1 MSYSRGLRDHP
12 METIWLANAKRLQAL
27 ASTGLSFCNNE
38 FDRERYE
45 EIATIAEQML
55 SNLAGVPVERIHGL
69 VSESAKGYATPK
81 IDVRAALIESDRVL
95 LVREKSDGL
104 WTLPGGFADV
114 GLSACENVVKE
125 MREEAGLD
133 VVVRQLYSVRHKAR
147 RSYVPDA
154 RDFYKMFFL
163 CDRVG
168 ALTLEA
174 GIETTDA
181 AFFARDELPDLSEG
195 RTVLGD
201 IELAFSFSAGLRS
214 TVVVD

>member
-1 MSYSRGLRDHP
+1 
-12 METIWLANAKRLQAL
+12 
-27 ASTGLSFCNNE
+27 
-38 FDRERYE
+38 
-45 EIATIAEQML
+45 ML
-55 SNLAGVPVERIHGL
+55 SNLATVPIERIRGL
-69 VSESAKGYATPK
+69 VSEFAKGYATPK

-95 LVREKSDGL
+95 LVRERFDGL

-114 GLSACENVVKE
+114 GLSACQNIVKE

-133 VVVRQLYSVRHKAR
+133 VVVRQLYSVRHKAKGT
-147 RSYVPDA
+147 YEPDA

-174 GIETTDA
+174 GVETSDA
-181 AFFARDELPDLSEG
+181 AFFAQDELPHLSEG

-201 IELAFSFSAGLRS
+201 IELAFSFNAGLQS
-214 TVVVD
+214 AVVVD